1 MIWDKKRYKGVQVY
15 VGKQKGDFAGEY
27 IVVYKCNGS
36 YAGNYDAQV
45 GLKKGDIIPNVG
57 GSVSAGCLYFDYREV
72 SQRKIPEHIQKRLA
86 SMVTGA

>member
-1 MIWDKKRYKGVQVY
+1 MIWDKKRYAGVQVY

-45 GLKKGDIIPNVG
+45 GLQKGNIIPNIG
-57 GSVSAGCLYFDYREV
+57 GTVHAVCLSESYREV

-86 SMVTGA
+86 SMVTDA